1 MFEIDKEKKNR
12 RMQLPNNQIIP
23 RNRPMYLDLK
33 FSILTDENTDEGIG
47 DNTNIQTNNTTLNN
61 FNNNP

>member
-12 RMQLPNNQIIP
+12 STQLLNNQTTP

-33 FSILTDENTDEGIG
+33 FSLLPDTNTDEGIA
-47 DNTNIQTNNTTLNN
+47 DNTNIL
-61 FNNNP
+61 